1 MEFFTK
7 FPVMERSALAEL
19 RKGIDLAFRKFSKA
33 YGDNIEAFFDPLFFF
48 LVKLEVKLIKYWID
62 FERQFRK

>member
-33 YGDNIEAFFDPLFFF
+33 YGDNIESFFDPLFFF
-48 LVKLEVKLIKYWID
+48 LVKLENLLINSIPLV
-62 FERQFRK
+62 QIN